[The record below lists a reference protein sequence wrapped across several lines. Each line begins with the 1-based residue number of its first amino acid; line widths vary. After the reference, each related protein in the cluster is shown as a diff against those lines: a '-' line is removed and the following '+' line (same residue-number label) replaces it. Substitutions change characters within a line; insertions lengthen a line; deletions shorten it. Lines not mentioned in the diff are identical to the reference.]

1 MSRKDRR
8 RDAKQAKAGR
18 TGPASGVPAGRAA
31 PPSVSDLLL
40 GRSGATALPALDEAS
55 LAQAM
60 RQATAISPVE
70 RAFAATRRRR
80 EQEQQAESVE
90 AALQRDPESVALLL
104 VAARLR
110 LLLNQ
115 HDAALAA
122 YRRILA
128 LDPDQPEARH
138 MVAALG
144 GGGLP
149 AMPDETYVA
158 ELFDRFADSFDTT
171 LVHWL
176 EYKGPQVTHQ
186 AALAALGPEPGPLDI
201 LDLGCGT
208 GLNGPLFRPLAR
220 RLDGV
225 DLSPRMID
233 KARTRGVYDELA
245 VDEAVRFLNACPRRY
260 DLALATDVLCYFGD
274 LAAVLPAACRVL
286 RSGGHLVATFE
297 IESGQPFALG
307 PSGRYAHSDAYVRER
322 AAAAGFQMVSATDAI
337 LRTENQQPV
346 REICYVLRNPVT
358 AA

>member
-1 MSRKDRR
+1 M
-8 RDAKQAKAGR
+8 
-18 TGPASGVPAGRAA
+18 
-31 PPSVSDLLL
+31 
-40 GRSGATALPALDEAS
+40 ALPTLDERS
-55 LAQAM
+55 LARAM
-60 RQATAISPVE
+60 QQATAISPVA

-110 LLLNQ
+110 MLLNQ

-122 YRRILA
+122 YRRILS

-138 MVAALG
+138 MAAALG
-144 GGGLP
+144 GGALP
-149 AMPDETYVA
+149 AMPDEAYVA

-186 AALAALGPEPGPLDI
+186 AALAALGPAPAPLDI

-208 GLNGPLFRPLAR
+208 GLNGPLFRDVAR

-233 KARTRGVYDELA
+233 KARARNVYDELV
-245 VDEAVRFLNACPRRY
+245 VDEAVRFLNACPRAY

-274 LAAVLPAACRVL
+274 LAAVLPAARRVL
-286 RSGGHLVATFE
+286 RPGGLLVATFE

-307 PSGRYAHSDAYVRER
+307 PSGRYAHSDSYVRER
-322 AAAAGFQMVSATDAI
+322 AAAAGFVVLSATDAI

-346 REICYVLRNPVT
+346 REICYVLQSPAP